1 MFQIRLASDDL
12 ARSPCNLP
20 PRNRSVN
27 RMPSDANLSRLGVMS
42 HQALME
48 VTRVLPTDI
57 SPMMTRM
64 LRFLPF

>member
-1 MFQIRLASDDL
+1 M
-12 ARSPCNLP
+12 
-20 PRNRSVN
+20 N
-27 RMPSDANLSRLGVMS
+27 RMPSGANLSRLGVMS

-48 VTRVLPTDI
+48 VTQVLPTDI